1 MKQRV
6 FNTILIAALALN
18 LYIGTR
24 SYLNSAQTKT
34 GEDVFVQME
43 KFTRVMEEVRRHYVD
58 PDKVAYGDLVEN
70 ALQGMITQLDPHS
83 EYMNAKRHEDLRSD
97 TRQQF
102 GGIGVIIS
110 IRNDWLTVIEPME
123 DGPGAKAGLRS
134 GDQIVKIEGAPTEG
148 FTSQDAVDL
157 LRGKPGTDV
166 TVTIRRGEQKNQSI
180 TLTREIIK
188 TKSVRDLNGRG
199 EYKLLEE
206 QFGYARINSFSE
218 RTADELEDA
227 LTSMEEAGMKALV
240 LDLRDNPGGLL
251 TQSARV
257 AEKFL
262 KRGELVV
269 FTEGRKQREQER
281 LVALGANPRT
291 MPLVVLINENSA
303 SASEIVAGCLQD
315 HKRAELVGAKSFG
328 KGSVQTILPLRD
340 GSAIRLT
347 TAKYFTPTRRTIHEK
362 GIKPD
367 HAVDM
372 TAEQYRDV
380 QIKRQPGG
388 YEDLPEE
395 EQKRIDA
402 AEDLQLKK
410 ALEVLRSKLA
420 DQ

>member
-1 MKQRV
+1 
-6 FNTILIAALALN
+6 
-18 LYIGTR
+18 
-24 SYLNSAQTKT
+24 
-34 GEDVFVQME
+34 
-43 KFTRVMEEVRRHYVD
+43 
-58 PDKVAYGDLVEN
+58 
-70 ALQGMITQLDPHS
+70 
-83 EYMNAKRHEDLRSD
+83 
-97 TRQQF
+97 
-102 GGIGVIIS
+102 
-110 IRNDWLTVIEPME
+110 
-123 DGPGAKAGLRS
+123 
-134 GDQIVKIEGAPTEG
+134 
-148 FTSQDAVDL
+148 
-157 LRGKPGTDV
+157 
-166 TVTIRRGEQKNQSI
+166 
-180 TLTREIIK
+180 
-188 TKSVRDLNGRG
+188 
-199 EYKLLEE
+199 
-206 QFGYARINSFSE
+206 
-218 RTADELEDA
+218 
-227 LTSMEEAGMKALV
+227 MKALV

-269 FTEGRKQREQER
+269 FTEGRKQREQDR

>member
-1 MKQRV
+1 M
-6 FNTILIAALALN
+6 
-18 LYIGTR
+18 
-24 SYLNSAQTKT
+24 
-34 GEDVFVQME
+34 
-43 KFTRVMEEVRRHYVD
+43 
-58 PDKVAYGDLVEN
+58 
-70 ALQGMITQLDPHS
+70 
-83 EYMNAKRHEDLRSD
+83 
-97 TRQQF
+97 
-102 GGIGVIIS
+102 
-110 IRNDWLTVIEPME
+110 
-123 DGPGAKAGLRS
+123 
-134 GDQIVKIEGAPTEG
+134 KIEGAPTEG

-227 LTSMEEAGMKALV
+227 LTAMEEAGMKALV

-269 FTEGRKQREQER
+269 FTEGRKQREQDR